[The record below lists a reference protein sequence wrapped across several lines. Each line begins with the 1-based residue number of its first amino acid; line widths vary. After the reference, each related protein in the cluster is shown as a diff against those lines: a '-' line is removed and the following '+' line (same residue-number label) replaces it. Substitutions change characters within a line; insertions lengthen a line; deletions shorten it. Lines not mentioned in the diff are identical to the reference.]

1 MSRQSDKIVKG
12 AQEFLEPGEEV
23 QAALVVAARGH
34 TQAVAGSMNLGA
46 HQQGR
51 AGAAAADAGLQIAS
65 PMGVALTQKRLLTL
79 RIGTP
84 IGLGIGG
91 GVKGLMSAVP
101 IDDVDAI
108 EVTRL
113 ALGFTIALTVRGST
127 FKLEANAASG
137 APALA
142 EAFERVRGVRA

>member
-23 QAALVVAARGH
+23 RAALVAAARGH
-34 TQAVAGSMNLGA
+34 TQAVAGSMHLGA

-65 PMGVALTQKRLLTL
+65 PMGVALTNRRLLTL

-91 GVKGLMSAVP
+91 SVKALLSAVP
-101 IDDVDAI
+101 IADVEAV
-108 EVTRL
+108 EVKRL
-113 ALGFTIALTVRGST
+113 AVGYTIALTVRGST

-137 APALA
+137 ASALA
-142 EAFERVRGVRA
+142 EAFEQVRAVSA

>member
-1 MSRQSDKIVKG
+1 MSRQREKIAKG
-12 AQEFLEPGEEV
+12 AEQFLEPGEEV
-23 QAALVVAARGH
+23 RVALVAAARGH

-51 AGAAAADAGLQIAS
+51 AGAAAGEAGLQIAS
-65 PMGVALTQKRLLTL
+65 PMGVALTNRRLLTL

-91 GVKGLMSAVP
+91 AVKDLLSAVP
-101 IDDVDAI
+101 LSEVEAI
-108 EVTRL
+108 EVKRL

-142 EAFERVRGVRA
+142 EVFDQVRA